1 MPAASDANV
10 GGAASRVSAV
20 LQIQRD
26 DCLDRRLQTKQA
38 KTRTSVSKR
47 QSKGQAAGEE
57 RQHKVIFSITAL
69 LWGACFL
76 SF

>member
-1 MPAASDANV
+1 M
-10 GGAASRVSAV
+10 GGAAPSRVSAV
-20 LQIQRD
+20 LQIQRAD
-26 DCLDRRLQTKQA
+26 SLDEHLQAKQA

-57 RQHKVIFSITAL
+57 RQRKVIFGVTAL
-69 LWGACFL
+69 LWCACFL